1 VDCEKEA
8 LAPYI
13 PKIDLDNADLHD
25 GQVSFWLGKRFAGVT
40 INNNIYFRPG
50 VYDSSTV
57 NGLAILGHELVH
69 VGQYRGGMTLL
80 DYVWASRHGYDNNP
94 YEAPAYEKEAK
105 IKGRLSKDKCCPK

>member
-1 VDCEKEA
+1 
-8 LAPYI
+8 
-13 PKIDLDNADLHD
+13 
-25 GQVSFWLGKRFAGVT
+25 
-40 INNNIYFRPG
+40 
-50 VYDSSTV
+50 
-57 NGLAILGHELVH
+57 LGHQLVY